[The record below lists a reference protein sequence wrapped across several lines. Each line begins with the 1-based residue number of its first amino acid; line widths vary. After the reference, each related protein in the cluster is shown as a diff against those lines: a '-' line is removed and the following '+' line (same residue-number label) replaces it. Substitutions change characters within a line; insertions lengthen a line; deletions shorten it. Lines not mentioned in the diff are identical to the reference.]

1 MVEFDWLLLTAVDRF
16 IDRSVVVLSMSNMES
31 TGFMSMTLLLSL
43 DLSIRK
49 LPLSIIVLLSIRLM
63 DGSIK
68 KEKDAVM

>member
-1 MVEFDWLLLTAVDRF
+1 MDRF

-49 LPLSIIVLLSIRLM
+49 LPLSSIIVLLSIRLM

>member
-31 TGFMSMTLLLSL
+31 TGFMSMELLLSL

-49 LPLSIIVLLSIRLM
+49 LQLSIIVLLSIRLM
-63 DGSIK
+63 DWSIK
-68 KEKDAVM
+68 KKKDVV

>member
-1 MVEFDWLLLTAVDRF
+1 MDRF

-31 TGFMSMTLLLSL
+31 TGFMSMELLLSL

-49 LPLSIIVLLSIRLM
+49 LQLSIIVLLSIRLM

>member
-1 MVEFDWLLLTAVDRF
+1 MDRI

-63 DGSIK
+63 DGSIR
-68 KEKDAVM
+68 KEKDVV

>member
-31 TGFMSMTLLLSL
+31 TGFMSMELLLSL

-49 LPLSIIVLLSIRLM
+49 LQLSIIVLLSIRLM
-63 DGSIK
+63 DWSIRQK
-68 KEKDAVM
+68 KDAV

>member
-1 MVEFDWLLLTAVDRF
+1 MDRF

-63 DGSIK
+63 DGSIR
-68 KEKDAVM
+68 KEKDVV

>member
-31 TGFMSMTLLLSL
+31 TGFMSMELLLSL

>member
-1 MVEFDWLLLTAVDRF
+1 MDRF

-31 TGFMSMTLLLSL
+31 TGFMSMELLLSL

>member
-31 TGFMSMTLLLSL
+31 TGFMSMELLLSL

-63 DGSIK
+63 DWSIRK
-68 KEKDAVM
+68 KKDVV